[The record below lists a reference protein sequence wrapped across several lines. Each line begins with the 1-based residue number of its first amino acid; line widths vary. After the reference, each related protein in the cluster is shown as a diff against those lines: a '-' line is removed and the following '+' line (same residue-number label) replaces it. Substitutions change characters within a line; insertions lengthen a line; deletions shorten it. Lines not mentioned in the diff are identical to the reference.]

1 MSQAA
6 PAWVNVLPDE
16 DYQHSFGL
24 KAGRAEK
31 FFAPTER
38 HAELLAQ
45 RRHWLRSDTAR
56 CAALLP
62 AAEPLLEEAIALA
75 VKWNSL
81 PGAAGLTADALHQAA
96 VVPHPGPLPLGEG
109 AATGA
114 RRGTTSAGFASALA
128 DGPPL
133 PAGEGRGE
141 GESARHTEGFQQDF
155 KAAPFA
161 RCLALGEF
169 WEPDYLLLKPDA
181 VTGRFHLVG
190 GCVCFPSSWRFEEK
204 VGKPLEVIH
213 TPVPHLNDQLA
224 SPIHNF
230 LGRIKPGAAW
240 CRTNWG
246 LSRSPELN
254 QHPARGLP
262 KLVPPLRE
270 DEVWLRVEDQ
280 ALVALPESR
289 GVLFGIRMTVI
300 PLAEVKRHPTATRG
314 LARALRTMPDAM
326 LDYKSLLAA
335 KGELVRLLET

>member
-1 MSQAA
+1 VSEPT
-6 PAWVNVLPDE
+6 PAWASVLPDE

-24 KAGRAEK
+24 KAGSAEK

-38 HAELLAQ
+38 HADLLAQ
-45 RRHWLRSDTAR
+45 RRHWLRNDPAR

-62 AAEPLLEEAIALA
+62 GAESLLEETIALA
-75 VKWNSL
+75 REWNSL
-81 PGAAGLTADALHQAA
+81 RSDSLSSPQGRRGPGRGGATPPDDS
-96 VVPHPGPLPLGEG
+96 PLP
-109 AATGA
+109 
-114 RRGTTSAGFASALA
+114 S
-128 DGPPL
+128 PL
-133 PAGEGRGE
+133 PAPASQGE
-141 GESARHTEGFQQDF
+141 GEDSA
-155 KAAPFA
+155 FA
-161 RCLALGEF
+161 DCLALGEA

-181 VTGRFHLVG
+181 ATGRFHLLG

-213 TPVPHLNDQLA
+213 TPVPHLNEQLA

-230 LGRIKPGAAW
+230 LSRIKPGAAW
-240 CRTNWG
+240 CRANWG

-262 KLVPPLRE
+262 KLRPPLRE

-300 PLAEVKRHPTATRG
+300 PLAEVKRHPAAARG

-335 KGELVRLLET
+335 KEELLRLLAAG

>member
-1 MSQAA
+1 MSEAV

-24 KAGRAEK
+24 KAGSAEK

-38 HAELLAQ
+38 NADLLAQ
-45 RRHWLRSDTAR
+45 RRHWLRNDTAH

-62 AAEPLLEEAIALA
+62 GAEPLLEETIALA
-75 VKWNSL
+75 RQWNSL
-81 PGAAGLTADALHQAA
+81 PVESELGRARLSQRAAEVSEQSGGTLGTDA
-96 VVPHPGPLPLGEG
+96 PH
-109 AATGA
+109 
-114 RRGTTSAGFASALA
+114 
-128 DGPPL
+128 
-133 PAGEGRGE
+133 
-141 GESARHTEGFQQDF
+141 
-155 KAAPFA
+155 
-161 RCLALGEF
+161 LALGEA
-169 WEPDYLLLKPDA
+169 WEPDYVLLKKDTA
-181 VTGRFHLVG
+181 DGRFHVVG

-213 TPVPHLNDQLA
+213 TPVPHLNEQLS

-230 LGRIKPGAAW
+230 LSRLKPGAAW
-240 CRTNWG
+240 CRANWG

-262 KLVPPLRE
+262 KLRPPLRE

-300 PLAEVKRHPTATRG
+300 PLAEVKRHPSVARG
-314 LARALRTMPDAM
+314 LERALRTMPDAM
-326 LDYKSLLAA
+326 LDYKSVLAA
-335 KGELVRLLET
+335 KDELLRLLRVE

>member
-1 MSQAA
+1 VSEPT

-24 KAGRAEK
+24 KAGSAEK

-38 HAELLAQ
+38 NADLLAQ
-45 RRHWLRSDTAR
+45 RKHWLRTDTAH

-62 AAEPLLEEAIALA
+62 GAESLLEEAIALA
-75 VKWNSL
+75 RKWNSL
-81 PGAAGLTADALHQAA
+81 SA
-96 VVPHPGPLPLGEG
+96 
-109 AATGA
+109 AATA
-114 RRGTTSAGFASALA
+114 AIVRAADTLSPAAL
-128 DGPPL
+128 
-133 PAGEGRGE
+133 
-141 GESARHTEGFQQDF
+141 
-155 KAAPFA
+155 A
-161 RCLALGEF
+161 RCLALGEAL
-169 WEPDYLLLKPDA
+169 EPDYLLLKQDA
-181 VTGRFHLVG
+181 ASGRFHLLG

-213 TPVPHLNDQLA
+213 TPVPHLNEQLA

-230 LGRIKPGAAW
+230 LSRIKPGAAW
-240 CRTNWG
+240 CRANWG

-262 KLVPPLRE
+262 KLRPPLRE

-280 ALVALPESR
+280 ALIALPESR

-300 PLAEVKRHPTATRG
+300 PLAEVKRHPAAARG

-335 KGELVRLLET
+335 KEDLLRLLGS

>member
-1 MSQAA
+1 MSEAS

-24 KAGRAEK
+24 KAGSAET

-38 HAELLAQ
+38 HADLLAQ
-45 RRHWLRSDTAR
+45 RRHWLRNDTAH

-62 AAEPLLEEAIALA
+62 GAEPLLEEAIALA
-75 VKWNSL
+75 RQWNSL
-81 PGAAGLTADALHQAA
+81 TVASE
-96 VVPHPGPLPLGEG
+96 LGR
-109 AATGA
+109 A
-114 RRGTTSAGFASALA
+114 RLSQR
-128 DGPPL
+128 
-133 PAGEGRGE
+133 AGELSEPPGGAL
-141 GESARHTEGFQQDF
+141 GTD
-155 KAAPFA
+155 APH
-161 RCLALGEF
+161 LALGEA
-169 WEPDYLLLKPDA
+169 WEPDYVLLKPDT

-213 TPVPHLNDQLA
+213 TPVPRLNDELA

-230 LGRIKPGAAW
+230 LSRLKPGAAW
-240 CRTNWG
+240 CRANWG
-246 LSRSPELN
+246 MSRSPELN

-262 KLVPPLRE
+262 KLRPPLRE

-289 GVLFGIRMTVI
+289 GVLFGIRMNVI
-300 PLAEVKRHPTATRG
+300 PLTEVKRHPAAARG
-314 LARALRTMPDAM
+314 LSRALRTMPDAM

-335 KGELVRLLET
+335 KDELLRLLGSEA

>member
-1 MSQAA
+1 VTELS
-6 PAWVNVLPDE
+6 PAWVSVLPEE

-24 KAGRAEK
+24 KAGSAEK

-38 HAELLAQ
+38 HADLLAQ
-45 RRHWLRSDTAR
+45 RRHWLRTDTAR

-62 AAEPLLEEAIALA
+62 GAEPLLEETIALA
-75 VKWNSL
+75 RSF
-81 PGAAGLTADALHQAA
+81 GAPVSDPARSSIASQNAGS
-96 VVPHPGPLPLGEG
+96 E
-109 AATGA
+109 TGA
-114 RRGTTSAGFASALA
+114 
-128 DGPPL
+128 P
-133 PAGEGRGE
+133 
-141 GESARHTEGFQQDF
+141 TE
-155 KAAPFA
+155 AANAFA
-161 RCLALGEF
+161 RCLALGEA
-169 WEPDYLLLKPDA
+169 WEADYLLLKQDA
-181 VTGRFHLVG
+181 ADGRFHLLG

-213 TPVPHLNDQLA
+213 TPVPHLNEQLA

-230 LGRIKPGAAW
+230 LSRIKPGAAW
-240 CRTNWG
+240 CRANWG

-262 KLVPPLRE
+262 KLRPPLRE

-300 PLAEVKRHPTATRG
+300 PLAEVKRHPAAARG

-326 LDYKSLLAA
+326 LEYKSLLAA
-335 KGELVRLLET
+335 KEELLRLLAVG

>member
-1 MSQAA
+1 MSDLA
-6 PAWVNVLPDE
+6 PAWVSVLPEE

-24 KAGRAEK
+24 KAGSAEK

-38 HAELLAQ
+38 HADLLAQ
-45 RRHWLRSDTAR
+45 RRHWLRNEAGR

-62 AAEPLLEEAIALA
+62 EAEPLLEEAITLA
-75 VKWNSL
+75 GKWKSL
-81 PGAAGLTADALHQAA
+81 PAQLAQ
-96 VVPHPGPLPLGEG
+96 
-109 AATGA
+109 
-114 RRGTTSAGFASALA
+114 A
-128 DGPPL
+128 DG
-133 PAGEGRGE
+133 
-141 GESARHTEGFQQDF
+141 D
-155 KAAPFA
+155 PFA
-161 RCLALGEF
+161 RCLALGEA
-169 WEPDYLLLKPDA
+169 WEPDYALLKPDA
-181 VTGRFHLVG
+181 ASGRFHLVG

-213 TPVPHLNDQLA
+213 TPVPHLNKQLA

-230 LGRIKPGAAW
+230 LSRLKPGAAW
-240 CRTNWG
+240 CRANWG

-262 KLVPPLRE
+262 KLKPQLRL

-300 PLAEVKRHPTATRG
+300 PLAEVKRQPAAARG
-314 LARALRTMPDAM
+314 LVRALRTMSDAM

-335 KGELVRLLET
+335 KDELLRLLESEI

>member
-1 MSQAA
+1 MSEPA
-6 PAWVNVLPDE
+6 PAWVGVLPDE

-24 KAGRAEK
+24 KAGRAEA

-38 HAELLAQ
+38 HTDLLAQ
-45 RRHWLRSDTAR
+45 RRNWLRSDTVR

-62 AAEPLLEEAIALA
+62 GAEPLLEETIALA
-75 VKWNSL
+75 RKSNSL
-81 PGAAGLTADALHQAA
+81 TDGFGEVAVGVSPAVEPGLQPGGPGGLVKSRAGIT
-96 VVPHPGPLPLGEG
+96 
-109 AATGA
+109 
-114 RRGTTSAGFASALA
+114 
-128 DGPPL
+128 DGPIPGGKM
-133 PAGEGRGE
+133 PPSTAGETP
-141 GESARHTEGFQQDF
+141 ATT
-155 KAAPFA
+155 FA
-161 RCLALGEF
+161 RCLSLGEA

-204 VGKPLEVIH
+204 VGRPLEVIH
-213 TPVPHLNDQLA
+213 TPVPHLNEQLA

-230 LGRIKPGAAW
+230 LGRIKPGTAW
-240 CRTNWG
+240 CRANWG

-262 KLVPPLRE
+262 KLLPPLRV

-300 PLAEVKRHPTATRG
+300 PLAEVKRHPTAARG

-335 KGELVRLLET
+335 KGELLRLLEC

>member
-1 MSQAA
+1 MSEPT

-24 KAGRAEK
+24 KAGSAEK
-31 FFAPTER
+31 FFAPTAR
-38 HAELLAQ
+38 HAALLAE
-45 RRHWLRSDTAR
+45 RRHWLRKDTTH

-62 AAEPLLEEAIALA
+62 GAEPLLEETVALA
-75 VKWNSL
+75 QRWNSV
-81 PGAAGLTADALHQAA
+81 PEFGAPVSGPASACLVAQPAGSEAGASNQAA
-96 VVPHPGPLPLGEG
+96 
-109 AATGA
+109 
-114 RRGTTSAGFASALA
+114 
-128 DGPPL
+128 
-133 PAGEGRGE
+133 
-141 GESARHTEGFQQDF
+141 
-155 KAAPFA
+155 FA
-161 RCLALGEF
+161 RCSALGEA

-181 VTGRFHLVG
+181 ITGRFHLVG

-213 TPVPHLNDQLA
+213 TPVPHLNEQLA

-240 CRTNWG
+240 CRANWG

-262 KLVPPLRE
+262 KLIPPLRE

-280 ALVALPESR
+280 ALVALPETR
-289 GVLFGIRMTVI
+289 GVLFGIRMTVL
-300 PLAEVKRHPTATRG
+300 PLAEVKRHPAAAHG
-314 LARALRTMPDAM
+314 LARALRTMPEAM

-335 KGELVRLLET
+335 REELLRLLEA